1 MWSCGGEVGIAGTA
15 KNPKV
20 SVGWL
25 CAMKSKEWSAAVK
38 GFGWVAIEEVGGSME
53 GVSPINRGK
62 TSLKQKGAHDVV

>member
-1 MWSCGGEVGIAGTA
+1 MWSYGGEVRIAGTA

-25 CAMKSKEWSAAVK
+25 CAIESKEWSAAIK
-38 GFGWVAIEEVGGSME
+38 GFGWVTIEEVGG
-53 GVSPINRGK
+53 SPINRGK